1 MSSKANACG
10 KSASFASY
18 FVAVLL
24 HSLTHAHTYS
34 HLSFRY
40 MRHWIET
47 GHEKTF
53 WKIPTFLRIAMDI
66 LDDHLDA
73 ACCFH
78 QALERGD
85 MIFANN
91 AMLAHARDQFKN
103 DPNAPPRHKVRA
115 WIQVQKAAIAN
126 ETEVSTKDFS
136 SSRQLSMANL
146 ARVESVAKLIKNV

>member
-1 MSSKANACG
+1 
-10 KSASFASY
+10 
-18 FVAVLL
+18 
-24 HSLTHAHTYS
+24 
-34 HLSFRY
+34 

-66 LDDHLDA
+66 LDDHLDE

-91 AMLAHARDQFKN
+91 AMLAHARDKFKN
-103 DPNAPPRHKVRA
+103 DPDRPPRHKVRA
-115 WIQVQKAAIAN
+115 WIQVQKAALAK
-126 ETEVSTKDFS
+126 ET
-136 SSRQLSMANL
+136 AL
-146 ARVESVAKLIKNV
+146 AKEATVHEENESVSSPRLEALTHMVLQGSSEHSAPSRNIKRAVVLMNVVNSDGS